1 MRKNGDSKEW
11 QSERAAANGILNRRV
26 FLEGAFVAAAAGAGS
41 TAAGAEP
48 LPVPSWMKQPGA
60 GFSAYGQPSRFE
72 SKVVRT
78 IAPPANP
85 ATQGIGTARTPLQL
99 LTGMITP
106 NGLHFDRSHSGTP
119 DIDPDQHRLLIHGLV
134 KRPLTFTL
142 DALARYPMESRISFI
157 ECAGNSGALNT
168 AQAQPGNA
176 QAIHGLLS
184 CAEWTGV
191 RLATLLDEAG
201 VEPSAKWVVAEGA
214 DSAAMSRSVPLAKC
228 MDDALVFLYQNGERL
243 RPSNGYPIRLLLPG
257 FEGNM
262 NVKWLRRLK
271 LTDAPVMAKDETS
284 KYTVLLPDGKAWQF
298 VFPMEVKSIIT
309 HPSPGLALK
318 GAGFYEIAGI
328 ARSRCPPTAAAA
340 GRRRHCRSRCLRKRS
355 RAFAPPGN
363 GLVVPPSCKA
373 VRPTTPAGCSRR
385 ALNSWR
391 SAGCAGSI
399 TTMPSAPGG
408 STRKGRRAMHTL
420 DRFASRAALMIG
432 AAMICAAVPAF
443 SAEAPR
449 FGAPIAPGDLSSWDI
464 SIGPDG
470 AGLPPGRGTPA
481 QGEAVYLAKCQA
493 CHGEKGAGRPND
505 VLVGGFGTIASD
517 RPAVKTVGSYWP
529 YATTLFDYIRRA
541 MPFNE
546 SKSLTGDEV
555 YAVSA
560 YILQLNGVIGTDDAL
575 DAQSLPKV
583 KMPNRDGFIPFPR

>member
-1 MRKNGDSKEW
+1 MRKNGDSKGR

-26 FLEGAFVAAAAGAGS
+26 FLEGAFVAVAAGAGP

-48 LPVPSWMKQPGA
+48 LPVQSWMKQPGA

-142 DALARYPMESRISFI
+142 DALARYPMESRIAFI

-228 MDDALVFLYQNGERL
+228 MDDALVCLYQNGERV

-271 LTDAPVMAKDETS
+271 LTDAPVMTKDETS

-309 HPSPGLALK
+309 HPSPGLTLR
-318 GAGFYEIAGI
+318 GAGFYEIAGLAWSGQGRI
-328 ARSRCPPTAAAA
+328 RQVEVSADGGSSWAPAALQEPVLPKALTRFRA
-340 GRRRHCRSRCLRKRS
+340 PWQWSGGPAILQS
-355 RAFAPPGN
+355 RATDDTGRVQPTRAQFVADR
-363 GLVVPPSCKA
+363 GLRGQYHYNAIS
-373 VRPTTPAGCSRR
+373 T
-385 ALNSWR
+385 WR
-391 SAGCAGSI
+391 I
-399 TTMPSAPGG
+399 DE
-408 STRKGRRAMHTL
+408 K
-420 DRFASRAALMIG
+420 
-432 AAMICAAVPAF
+432 
-443 SAEAPR
+443 
-449 FGAPIAPGDLSSWDI
+449 
-464 SIGPDG
+464 
-470 AGLPPGRGTPA
+470 
-481 QGEAVYLAKCQA
+481 GEASNA
-493 CHGEKGAGRPND
+493 
-505 VLVGGFGTIASD
+505 
-517 RPAVKTVGSYWP
+517 
-529 YATTLFDYIRRA
+529 YA
-541 MPFNE
+541 
-546 SKSLTGDEV
+546 
-555 YAVSA
+555 
-560 YILQLNGVIGTDDAL
+560 
-575 DAQSLPKV
+575 
-583 KMPNRDGFIPFPR
+583 